1 MYSVSK
7 KTVRIN
13 SGVASLKEVQDMKM
27 YTRIPIVL
35 ARTLSSRCEGF
46 ERTLSSCQIKA
57 LVIVKKAP
65 HIKS

>member
-7 KTVRIN
+7 KIVRIN

-27 YTRIPIVL
+27 YTGIPVGL
-35 ARTLSSRCEGF
+35 ARALSSRREGF

-57 LVIVKKAP
+57 LMMIKKAP
-65 HIKS
+65 DIR